1 MTILFP
7 VRKFTC
13 IAYNNKTLTYIVF
26 VLYIASYSAYKD
38 DTVDPYNIF
47 EIVEKSSLPAHVYIF
62 KLLYYPLGHLI
73 NSLSITFIFLYYLY
87 LLSNI
92 KSNTSF
98 SNYLIPFINVAFL
111 ISLVRIIKMML
122 GYFDIKSIVPDII
135 GSVYAMICFVM
146 ILNKEYQVNLVRSV
160 LATASALSFLVL
172 CGFAVFPGIGILL
185 EKLGL

>member
-7 VRKFTC
+7 VRKFTR

-38 DTVDPYNIF
+38 DTVDPYNVF
-47 EIVEKSSLPAHVYIF
+47 EIVEKFSLPAHVYIF
-62 KLLYYPLGHLI
+62 KLLYSPLGHLVS
-73 NSLSITFIFLYYLY
+73 SLTITFLFLYVLY
-87 LLSNI
+87 I
-92 KSNTSF
+92 F
-98 SNYLIPFINVAFL
+98 SNVKSSTFFSDYSIPFINIAFL
-111 ISLVRIIKMML
+111 ISLTRILKMML
-122 GYFDIKSIVPDII
+122 GYFDINSVVPDIF
-135 GSVYAMICFVM
+135 GSVYAIICFVM